1 MLHIPLYLH
10 SEGDWIAAG
19 RCYTFLY
26 IFTVKVTG
34 LLLVD
39 VTLLYILTVKVTGLL
54 LVDAPNLKSALCNT
68 GS

>member
-19 RCYTFLY
+19 RCYTPLYLHSEGDWIAAGSCYTFLY

-39 VTLLYILTVKVTGLL
+39 VTHSSI
-54 LVDAPNLKSALCNT
+54 S
-68 GS
+68 SQ